1 MREGLKYSGRGLRPY
16 PRTLLKKAFFL
27 LATLFAISLHAS
39 DFPKGSPKFFTS
51 YGAVTKASKENGKPV
66 ILVFSAAWCG
76 PCQKMKKEVY
86 PSSEVQPLQDKF
98 NWAYLD
104 IDEEANSKLA
114 EGFKVETIPHL
125 FFLDSTGK
133 TTLDDLKDVTPPKD
147 FAKKLS
153 KVLMKAEGTKKSGT

>member
-1 MREGLKYSGRGLRPY
+1 MRPF
-16 PRTLLKKAFFL
+16 PRTLMKKALLL
-27 LATLFAISLHAS
+27 LATLFSLSLHAA

-51 YGAVTKASKENGKPV
+51 SGAVLKAAKENGKPV

-86 PSSEVQPLQDKF
+86 PSNEVQPLQDKF

-104 IDEEANSKLA
+104 IDDEANGKLA

-125 FFLDSTGK
+125 FFLDSAGK
-133 TTLDDLKDVTPPKD
+133 TTLDQLKDVTAPKD
-147 FAKKLS
+147 FVKKLT
-153 KVLMKAEGTKKSGT
+153 KVLKKAEASPKSGN